1 MLNLGKNMNQYDL
14 EVKVTNAVNYINL
27 KLKTTYQTELVVDRD
42 KLLTFYKLIRTKS
55 TTDSDINKIQELITL
70 YK

>member
-1 MLNLGKNMNQYDL
+1 MNQYDL